1 MRARPAVSLL
11 AAAAL
16 VAVLAAPVAAAKP
29 SSAYA
34 PPVVQWVQPT
44 VHANADGTASV
55 HVHYTCSGG
64 NAGTHLFIGVKQGPE
79 VNATDHTSSQF
90 ANTFYST
97 NWNSDGPGLSLN
109 CNGRQQNATFVVKP
123 DRVLLERRQR
133 AAAVGRDGLHP
144 GLRVRQHQHRR
155 DGSQRLR
162 LRLLDAQGRRRL
174 TFRCPDARSA
184 SRRAGVPMPGR
195 RR

>member
-1 MRARPAVSLL
+1 M
-11 AAAAL
+11 
-16 VAVLAAPVAAAKP
+16 
-29 SSAYA
+29 
-34 PPVVQWVQPT
+34 
-44 VHANADGTASV
+44 
-55 HVHYTCSGG
+55 HYTCSGG
-64 NAGTHLFIGVKQGPE
+64 NVGTHLFIGVKQGPE

-97 NWNSDGPGLSLN
+97 NWNSDGPGLSLD

-123 DRVLLERRQR
+123 DPFFWNAANAPLLSAGTAFIQVCVFDSTNTGEM
-133 AAAVGRDGLHP
+133 DP
-144 GLRVRQHQHRR
+144 E
-155 DGSQRLR
+155 RLR
-162 LRLLDAQGRRRL
+162 LRLLDAQGRRQL